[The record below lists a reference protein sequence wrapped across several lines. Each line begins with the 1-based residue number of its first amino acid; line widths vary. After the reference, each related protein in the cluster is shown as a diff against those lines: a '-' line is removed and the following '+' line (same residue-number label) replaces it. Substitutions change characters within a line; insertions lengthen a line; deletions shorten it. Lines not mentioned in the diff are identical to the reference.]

1 MKKRIASIALSLAM
15 CLTLLPTAAYAEDVS
30 EGGAFDSQS
39 STGNGAATVTGSN
52 EAVDTTKNTVVYTG
66 ENETTTVVCK
76 VSNSDEL
83 KNALNNND
91 NSITEIDI
99 TADFTY
105 NGSIATGDKKIV
117 VNKGVTLTIGGY
129 TTEITGTFENNGMI
143 TITSRSKCIWK
154 AQTTGSGK
162 IVADNQKWGEYQ
174 TYVDYGCVPD
184 AMLEGS
190 NCRINIVKDV
200 SIQPTVSLPS
210 DMKVGDTITP
220 TFTNIVNG
228 VDLENAF
235 KFKWENNGNT
245 VYNGAVSPTLTKK
258 GTLKLTVSVKKPY
271 VMRSSSGSYG
281 ISDVSGTV
289 KEVLLDTVFVN
300 ANSGNNN
307 NNIGNTKAAPM
318 KTIGKAIDKVNDGG
332 TIILLSDYTSTALSF
347 DKNVTIKSD
356 DGGKYTVQVTRE
368 VAVKDDM
375 TVTFDSVNVK
385 DFNFTKYYSS
395 SVGSGNVEFKNCTG
409 SGIQIADNVISNV
422 TLEDSQLGGR
432 FGAQGILTLKN
443 ATING
448 SFSTKDFVAKGKN
461 IYVPEDN
468 RSKVSRIDR
477 TATIANAVEIQL
489 SAPDATTPYQERKL
503 IETTAD
509 ANNFTVSSPYQLK
522 KQTEYNGT
530 YIYAFIPVTSVTLAP
545 ETLSIEEGKTAGLTA
560 TISPANASDQQFS
573 WDVEDTEIA
582 SVYGYTSETKT
593 VTALK
598 KGQTQITVTVD
609 GQTASCTVTVTPR
622 TISVE
627 SITLNKTQLSLVKG
641 ATETLAA
648 TVLPTTAT
656 DKAVTWKSSDTAV
669 ATVKDGIVTAVAA
682 GNATITAKAG
692 EKTATCVVTVTNPS
706 NSGSSSGGGG
716 GSSTPRYAVTVP
728 DKTENGSLSVTPKN
742 AKRGSNVTITATPDK
757 GCEVDEIVAKDA
769 NGNKLT
775 LKDNGD
781 GTYTFTMPASKVTVT
796 AAFAEKKAE
805 PIVPEKLFADVSA
818 EEYYYEAVKWASE
831 NGVTGGIGENL
842 FGAKLPCTRAQ
853 IVTFLWRAAGSP
865 EPKGMSG
872 FVDVSADAYYAKAVA
887 WAVEQGIVSGTSAT
901 TFSPDAVCTRAQS
914 VAFLYRAFG
923 TRTDKAAGF
932 SDVSADAYY
941 ADAVAWAVEN
951 GVASGIG
958 GGLFAPDQDC
968 ARGQIVAFLYRAY
981 QNK

>member
-1 MKKRIASIALSLAM
+1 MYPR
-15 CLTLLPTAAYAEDVS
+15 
-30 EGGAFDSQS
+30 GGAFDSQS
-39 STGNGAATVTGSN
+39 STGNGAA
-52 EAVDTTKNTVVYTG
+52 VYTS
-66 ENETTTVVCK
+66 EDTVDDTSADK
-76 VSNSDEL
+76 VNVRTKDEL
-83 KNALNNND
+83 KAALANND
-91 NSITEIDI
+91 VNIIYITDSFKY
-99 TADFTY
+99 TD
-105 NGSIATGDKKIV
+105 SIATGEKTLV
-117 VNKGVTLTIGGY
+117 VNEGVTLETTASQISGTIVNNG
-129 TTEITGTFENNGMI
+129 TIKITGSGQ
-143 TITSRSKCIWK
+143 CIWT
-154 AQTTGSGK
+154 AQTTGTGK

-289 KEVLLDTVFVN
+289 KEVLLDTVYVN
-300 ANSGNNN
+300 ANSGNN

-395 SVGSGNVEFKNCTG
+395 SVGSGNVVFKNCTG
-409 SGIQIADNVISNV
+409 SGIQIADNVIKDV
-422 TLEDSQLGGR
+422 TLENSQLGGR
-432 FGAQGILTLKN
+432 FGAQGTLTLKN

-448 SFSTKDFVAKGKN
+448 SFSTVNFVAEGKN
-461 IYVPEDN
+461 TYVTENN
-468 RSKVSRIDR
+468 RTRTSKISG
-477 TATIANAVEIQL
+477 TANIASPVEIQL

-509 ANNFTVSSPYQLK
+509 ASNFTVSSPYQLK

-545 ETLSIEEGKTAGLTA
+545 ETLSIEEGKTAELTA

-573 WDVEDTEIA
+573 WDVKDTEIA

-598 KGQTQITVTVD
+598 EGQTQITVTVD

-641 ATETLAA
+641 ATETLTA

-656 DKAVTWKSSDTAV
+656 DKTVIWESSDTAV

-692 EKTATCVVTVTNPS
+692 EKTATCAVTVTNPS
-706 NSGSSSGGGG
+706 NSGSSSGGG

-742 AKRGSNVTITATPDK
+742 AKKGSDVTVTATPDK
-757 GCEVDEIVAKDA
+757 GYEVDDIVAKDA
-769 NGNKLT
+769 KGNKLT

-805 PIVPEKLFADVSA
+805 PIAPEKLFADVSA

-923 TRTDKAAGF
+923 EKVNKAAGF

>member
-1 MKKRIASIALSLAM
+1 M
-15 CLTLLPTAAYAEDVS
+15 
-30 EGGAFDSQS
+30 
-39 STGNGAATVTGSN
+39 
-52 EAVDTTKNTVVYTG
+52 
-66 ENETTTVVCK
+66 
-76 VSNSDEL
+76 
-83 KNALNNND
+83 
-91 NSITEIDI
+91 
-99 TADFTY
+99 
-105 NGSIATGDKKIV
+105 
-117 VNKGVTLTIGGY
+117 
-129 TTEITGTFENNGMI
+129 
-143 TITSRSKCIWK
+143 
-154 AQTTGSGK
+154 
-162 IVADNQKWGEYQ
+162 
-174 TYVDYGCVPD
+174 
-184 AMLEGS
+184 
-190 NCRINIVKDV
+190 
-200 SIQPTVSLPS
+200 
-210 DMKVGDTITP
+210 
-220 TFTNIVNG
+220 
-228 VDLENAF
+228 
-235 KFKWENNGNT
+235 
-245 VYNGAVSPTLTKK
+245 
-258 GTLKLTVSVKKPY
+258 
-271 VMRSSSGSYG
+271 
-281 ISDVSGTV
+281 
-289 KEVLLDTVFVN
+289 N
-300 ANSGNNN
+300 ANSGNN

-395 SVGSGNVEFKNCTG
+395 SVGSGNVVFKNCTG
-409 SGIQIADNVISNV
+409 SGIQIADNVIKDV
-422 TLEDSQLGGR
+422 TLENSQLGGR
-432 FGAQGILTLKN
+432 FGAQGTLTLKN

-448 SFSTKDFVAKGKN
+448 SFSTVNFVAEGKN
-461 IYVPEDN
+461 TYVTENN
-468 RSKVSRIDR
+468 RTRTSKISG
-477 TATIANAVEIQL
+477 TANIASPVEIQL

-509 ANNFTVSSPYQLK
+509 ASNFTVSSPYQLK

-545 ETLSIEEGKTAGLTA
+545 ETLSIEEGKTAELTA

-573 WDVEDTEIA
+573 WDVKDTEIA

-598 KGQTQITVTVD
+598 EGQTQITVTVD

-641 ATETLAA
+641 ATETLTA

-656 DKAVTWKSSDTAV
+656 DKAVTWESSDTAV
-669 ATVKDGIVTAVAA
+669 ATVENGVVTAVAA

-692 EKTATCVVTVTNPS
+692 EKTATCAVTVTNPS
-706 NSGSSSGGGG
+706 NSGSSSGGG

-742 AKRGSNVTITATPDK
+742 AKKGSDVTITATPDK
-757 GCEVDEIVAKDA
+757 GYEVDDIVAKDA
-769 NGNKLT
+769 KGNKLT

-796 AAFAEKKAE
+796 VAFAEKKAE

-842 FGAKLPCTRAQ
+842 FGANLPCTRAQ

-901 TFSPDAVCTRAQS
+901 TFNPDAVCTRAQS

-923 TRTDKAAGF
+923 EKVNKAAGF

>member
-1 MKKRIASIALSLAM
+1 MYPR
-15 CLTLLPTAAYAEDVS
+15 
-30 EGGAFDSQS
+30 GGAFDSQS
-39 STGNGAATVTGSN
+39 STGNGAA
-52 EAVDTTKNTVVYTG
+52 VYTS
-66 ENETTTVVCK
+66 EDTVDDTSADK
-76 VSNSDEL
+76 VNVRTKDEL
-83 KNALNNND
+83 KAALANND
-91 NSITEIDI
+91 VNIIYITDSFKY
-99 TADFTY
+99 TD
-105 NGSIATGDKKIV
+105 SIATGEKTLV
-117 VNKGVTLTIGGY
+117 VNEGVTLETTASQISGTIVNNG
-129 TTEITGTFENNGMI
+129 TIKITGSGQ
-143 TITSRSKCIWK
+143 CIWT
-154 AQTTGSGK
+154 AQTTGTGK

-174 TYVDYGCVPD
+174 TYVDYGCVPEEN
-184 AMLEGS
+184 LT

-289 KEVLLDTVFVN
+289 KEVLLDTVYVN
-300 ANSGNNN
+300 ANSGNN

-395 SVGSGNVEFKNCTG
+395 SVGSGNVVFKNCTG
-409 SGIQIADNVISNV
+409 SGIQIADNVIKDV
-422 TLEDSQLGGR
+422 TLENSQLGGR
-432 FGAQGILTLKN
+432 FGAQGTLTLKN

-448 SFSTKDFVAKGKN
+448 SFSTVNFVAEGKN
-461 IYVPEDN
+461 TYVTENN
-468 RSKVSRIDR
+468 RTRTSKISG
-477 TATIANAVEIQL
+477 TANIASPVEIQL

-509 ANNFTVSSPYQLK
+509 ASNFTVSSPYQLK

-560 TISPANASDQQFS
+560 TISPANATTQQHS
-573 WDVEDTEIA
+573 WASENGKIA
-582 SVYGYTSETKT
+582 KAYGETLNTAK
-593 VTALK
+593 VTAIGVGK
-598 KGQTQITVTVD
+598 TTITYTI
-609 GQTASCTVTVTPR
+609 GGKEASCEVTVTPR

-627 SITLNKTQLSLVKG
+627 SITLNKPQLSLVKG
-641 ATETLAA
+641 ATETLTA

-656 DKAVTWKSSDTAV
+656 DKTVIWESSDTAV

-692 EKTATCVVTVTNPS
+692 EKTATCAVTVTNPS
-706 NSGSSSGGGG
+706 NSGSSSGGG

-742 AKRGSNVTITATPDK
+742 AKRGSDVTVTATPDK
-757 GCEVDEIVAKDA
+757 GYEVDDIVAKDA
-769 NGNKLT
+769 KGNKLT

-805 PIVPEKLFADVSA
+805 PIAPEKLFADVSA

-842 FGAKLPCTRAQ
+842 FGANLPCTRAQ

-923 TRTDKAAGF
+923 EKVNKAAGF

>member
-1 MKKRIASIALSLAM
+1 MKKRIASITLSLAM

-117 VNKGVTLTIGGY
+117 VNEGVTLTIGGSK
-129 TTEITGTFENNGMI
+129 TKITGKFENNGTI
-143 TITSRSKCIWK
+143 TITSSYECIWK

-162 IVADNQKWGEYQ
+162 IVAKNQKWGEYQ
-174 TYVDYGCVPD
+174 TYVDYGCVPEEN
-184 AMLEGS
+184 LT
-190 NCRINIVKDV
+190 NCRINIVKD
-200 SIQPTVSLPS
+200 IDKEPTVILPET
-210 DMKVGDTITP
+210 MTVGDTITP

-307 NNIGNTKAAPM
+307 NIGNTKAAPL
-318 KTIGKAIDKVNDGG
+318 KAISKAVDEVADGG

-409 SGIQIADNVISNV
+409 SGIEIADNVISNV
-422 TLEDSQLGGR
+422 TLENSQLGGR

-468 RSKVSRIDR
+468 RSKVSRIEG

-530 YIYAFIPVTSVTLAP
+530 YIYAFIPVTSVTLTP
-545 ETLSIEEGKTAGLTA
+545 ETLSIEAGKTAELTA

-582 SVYGYTSETKT
+582 SVYGHTSETKT

-598 KGQTQITVTVD
+598 EGQTQITVTVG

-627 SITLNKTQLSLVKG
+627 SITLNKTQLSMVKG

-669 ATVKDGIVTAVAA
+669 ATVENGVVTAVAA
-682 GNATITAKAG
+682 GNATITATAG
-692 EKTATCVVTVTNPS
+692 GKTAICAVTVTNPS
-706 NSGSSSGGGG
+706 NSSSSGGG

-728 DKTENGSLSVTPKN
+728 DKTENGSLSVTPQN
-742 AKRGSNVTITATPDK
+742 AKRGSDVTITATPDK
-757 GCEVDEIVAKDA
+757 GYEVGDIVAKDV

-781 GTYTFTMPASKVTVT
+781 GTYTFTMPASKVTIEAT
-796 AAFAEKKAE
+796 FAEKQADE
-805 PIVPEKLFADVSA
+805 PVAPEKLFADVSA
-818 EEYYYEAVKWASE
+818 DDYYYEAVKWASE

-887 WAVEQGIVSGTSAT
+887 WAVEQGIASGTAAT

-923 TRTDKAAGF
+923 EKVNKAAGF

>member
-30 EGGAFDSQS
+30 EGGAFDSQP
-39 STGNGAATVTGSN
+39 STVNGAA
-52 EAVDTTKNTVVYTG
+52 VYT
-66 ENETTTVVCK
+66 NEDTVDDTSADK
-76 VSNSDEL
+76 VNVRTKDEL
-83 KNALNNND
+83 KAALANND
-91 NSITEIDI
+91 VNIIYITDSFKY
-99 TADFTY
+99 TD
-105 NGSIATGDKKIV
+105 SIATGEKTLV
-117 VNKGVTLTIGGY
+117 VNEGVTLETTASQISGTIVNNG
-129 TTEITGTFENNGMI
+129 TIKITGSGQ
-143 TITSRSKCIWK
+143 CIWT
-154 AQTTGSGK
+154 AQTTGTGK

-468 RSKVSRIDR
+468 RSKVSRIEG

-509 ANNFTVSSPYQLK
+509 ASNFTVSSPYQLK

-560 TISPANASDQQFS
+560 TISPANATTQQHS
-573 WDVEDTEIA
+573 WASENGKIA
-582 SVYGYTSETKT
+582 KAYGETLNTAK
-593 VTALK
+593 VTAIGVGK
-598 KGQTQITVTVD
+598 TTITYTI
-609 GQTASCTVTVTPR
+609 GGKEASCEVTVTPR

-656 DKAVTWKSSDTAV
+656 DKTVIWESSDTAV

-692 EKTATCVVTVTNPS
+692 EKTATCAVTVTNPS
-706 NSGSSSGGGG
+706 NSGSSSGGG

-728 DKTENGSLSVTPKN
+728 DKTENGSLSVTPQN
-742 AKRGSNVTITATPDK
+742 AKRGSSVTITATPDK

-781 GTYTFTMPASKVTVT
+781 GTYTFTMPASKVTIEAT
-796 AAFAEKKAE
+796 FTEKQADE
-805 PIVPEKLFADVSA
+805 PVAPEKLFADVSA
-818 EEYYYEAVKWASE
+818 DDYYYEAVKWASE

-901 TFSPDAVCTRAQS
+901 TFNPDAVCTRAQS

-923 TRTDKAAGF
+923 EKVNKAAGF

>member
-15 CLTLLPTAAYAEDVS
+15 CLTLLPTAAYAENVS
-30 EGGAFDSQS
+30 EGGAFDSQP
-39 STGNGAATVTGSN
+39 STVGGAATVAGSN

-66 ENETTTVVCK
+66 ENETTTVKREVRDG
-76 VSNSDEL
+76 NEL
-83 KNALNNND
+83 DNALQD

-99 TADFTY
+99 IADFTY

-117 VNKGVTLTIGGY
+117 VNEGVTLTIGGSK
-129 TTEITGTFENNGMI
+129 TKITGKFENNGTI
-143 TITSRSKCIWK
+143 TITSSYECIWT
-154 AQTTGSGK
+154 AQTTGTGK

-289 KEVLLDTVFVN
+289 KEVLLDTVYVN
-300 ANSGNNN
+300 ANSGNN

-395 SVGSGNVEFKNCTG
+395 SVGSGNVVFKNCTG
-409 SGIQIADNVISNV
+409 SGIQIADNVIKDV
-422 TLEDSQLGGR
+422 TLENSQLGGR
-432 FGAQGILTLKN
+432 FGAQGTLTLKN

-448 SFSTKDFVAKGKN
+448 SFSTVNFVAEGKN
-461 IYVPEDN
+461 TYVTENN
-468 RSKVSRIDR
+468 RTRTSKISG
-477 TATIANAVEIQL
+477 TANIASPVEIQL

-509 ANNFTVSSPYQLK
+509 ASNFTVSSPYQLK

-545 ETLSIEEGKTAGLTA
+545 ETLSIEEGKTAELTA

-573 WDVEDTEIA
+573 WDVKDTEIA

-598 KGQTQITVTVD
+598 EGQTQITVTVD

-627 SITLNKTQLSLVKG
+627 SITLNKPQLSLVKG
-641 ATETLAA
+641 ATETLTA

-656 DKAVTWKSSDTAV
+656 DKTVIWESGDTAV

-692 EKTATCVVTVTNPS
+692 EKTATCAVTVTNPS
-706 NSGSSSGGGG
+706 NSGSSSGGG

-728 DKTENGSLSVTPKN
+728 DKTENGSLSVSSKN
-742 AKRGSNVTITATPDK
+742 AKKGSDVTITATPDK
-757 GCEVDEIVAKDA
+757 GYEVDDIVAKDA
-769 NGNKLT
+769 KGNKLT

-796 AAFAEKKAE
+796 AAFAEKKADE
-805 PIVPEKLFADVSA
+805 PVAPEKLFADVSA

-842 FGAKLPCTRAQ
+842 FGANLPCTRAQ

-923 TRTDKAAGF
+923 EKVNKAAGF

>member
-1 MKKRIASIALSLAM
+1 MEAALA
-15 CLTLLPTAAYAEDVS
+15 
-30 EGGAFDSQS
+30 
-39 STGNGAATVTGSN
+39 
-52 EAVDTTKNTVVYTG
+52 
-66 ENETTTVVCK
+66 
-76 VSNSDEL
+76 
-83 KNALNNND
+83 NND
-91 NSITEIDI
+91 VNIIYITDSFKY
-99 TADFTY
+99 TD
-105 NGSIATGDKKIV
+105 SVDTGDKKIV

-129 TTEITGTFENNGMI
+129 TTEITGTFENNGTI
-143 TITSRSKCIWK
+143 TITSGNKCIWK

-162 IVADNQKWGEYQ
+162 IVADNQKFGEYQ

-210 DMKVGDTITP
+210 DMKVGYTITP
-220 TFTNIVNG
+220 TVTNLIDG
-228 VDLENAF
+228 VEISKVF
-235 KFKWENNGNT
+235 QYKWKDGNSNQI
-245 VYNGAVSPTLTKK
+245 YDGAAKPTLTKA
-258 GTLKLTVSVKKPY
+258 GTLKLNLAAKKPY
-271 VMRSSSGSYG
+271 IMRSASGSSGS
-281 ISDVSGTV
+281 IDATGTV
-289 KEVLLDTVFVN
+289 QKLTLDTVYVDTVN
-300 ANSGNNN
+300 GSNS
-307 NNIGNTKAAPM
+307 NIGNATTAPL
-318 KTIGKAIDKVNDGG
+318 KTISKAVDEVEDGG
-332 TIILLSDYTSTALSF
+332 TIILLSDATSSVLSF
-347 DKNVTIKSD
+347 DKNVTITSVE
-356 DGGKYTVQVTRE
+356 GETYTVNATYTYIKDNVT
-368 VAVKDDM
+368 A
-375 TVTFDSVNVK
+375 TFESVDAQNLTFYK
-385 DFNFTKYYSS
+385 WDNTSH
-395 SVGSGNVEFKNCTG
+395 GSGNVVFKNCTG
-409 SGIQIADNVISNV
+409 SGIEIADNVISNV
-422 TLEDSQLGGR
+422 TLENSQLGGR
-432 FGAQGILTLKN
+432 FGAQGTLTLKN

-448 SFSTKDFVAKGKN
+448 SFSTKDFVAKGEN

-468 RSKVSRIDR
+468 RSKVSRIEG
-477 TATIANAVEIQL
+477 TATIEKAVEIQL

-509 ANNFTVSSPYQLK
+509 ASNFTVSSPYQLK

-560 TISPANASDQQFS
+560 TISPANATTQQHS
-573 WDVEDTEIA
+573 WASENGKIA
-582 SVYGYTSETKT
+582 KAYGETLNTAK
-593 VTALK
+593 VTAIGVGK
-598 KGQTQITVTVD
+598 TTITYTI
-609 GQTASCTVTVTPR
+609 GGKEASCEVTVTPR

-641 ATETLAA
+641 ATETLTA

-656 DKAVTWKSSDTAV
+656 DKTVIWESGDTAV

-692 EKTATCVVTVTNPS
+692 EKTATCAVTVTNPS
-706 NSGSSSGGGG
+706 NSGSSSGGG

-728 DKTENGSLSVTPKN
+728 DKTENGSLSVSSKN
-742 AKRGSNVTITATPDK
+742 AKKGSDVTVTATPDK
-757 GCEVDEIVAKDA
+757 GYEVDDIVAKDA
-769 NGNKLT
+769 KGNKLT

-796 AAFAEKKAE
+796 ATFAEKKADE
-805 PIVPEKLFADVSA
+805 PVAPEKLFADVSA

-842 FGAKLPCTRAQ
+842 FGANLPCTRAQ

-887 WAVEQGIVSGTSAT
+887 WAVEEGIVSGTSAT
-901 TFSPDAVCTRAQS
+901 TFNPDAVCTRAQS

-923 TRTDKAAGF
+923 EKVNKAAGF

>member
-1 MKKRIASIALSLAM
+1 MYPR
-15 CLTLLPTAAYAEDVS
+15 
-30 EGGAFDSQS
+30 GGAFDSQS
-39 STGNGAATVTGSN
+39 STVNGAA
-52 EAVDTTKNTVVYTG
+52 VYTS
-66 ENETTTVVCK
+66 EDTVDDTSADK
-76 VSNSDEL
+76 VNVRTKDEL
-83 KNALNNND
+83 KAALANND
-91 NSITEIDI
+91 VNIIYITDSFKY
-99 TADFTY
+99 TD
-105 NGSIATGDKKIV
+105 SIATGEKTLV
-117 VNKGVTLTIGGY
+117 VNEGVTLETTASQISGTIVNNG
-129 TTEITGTFENNGMI
+129 TIKITGSGQ
-143 TITSRSKCIWK
+143 CIWT
-154 AQTTGSGK
+154 AQTTGTGK

-289 KEVLLDTVFVN
+289 KEVLLDTVYVN
-300 ANSGNNN
+300 ANSGNN

-409 SGIQIADNVISNV
+409 SGIEIADNVISNV
-422 TLEDSQLGGR
+422 TLENSQLGGR
-432 FGAQGILTLKN
+432 FGAQGTLTLKN

-448 SFSTKDFVAKGKN
+448 SFSTKDFVAKGEN

-468 RSKVSRIDR
+468 RSKVSRIEG
-477 TATIANAVEIQL
+477 TATIEKAVEIQL

-509 ANNFTVSSPYQLK
+509 ASNFTVSSPYQLK

-545 ETLSIEEGKTAGLTA
+545 ETLSIEEGKTAELTA
-560 TISPANASDQQFS
+560 TISPANATTQQHS
-573 WDVEDTEIA
+573 WASENGKIA
-582 SVYGYTSETKT
+582 KAYGKT
-593 VTALK
+593 LNTAKVTAIGVGK
-598 KGQTQITVTVD
+598 TTITYTI
-609 GQTASCTVTVTPR
+609 GGKEASCEVTVTPR

-627 SITLNKTQLSLVKG
+627 SITLNKPQLSLVKG
-641 ATETLAA
+641 ATETLTA

-656 DKAVTWKSSDTAV
+656 DKTVIWESSDTAV

-692 EKTATCVVTVTNPS
+692 EKTATCAVTVTNPS
-706 NSGSSSGGGG
+706 NSGSSSGG

-728 DKTENGSLSVTPKN
+728 DKTENGSLSVSSKN
-742 AKRGSNVTITATPDK
+742 AKKGSDVTITATPDK
-757 GCEVDEIVAKDA
+757 GYEVDDIVAKDA
-769 NGNKLT
+769 KGNKLT

-901 TFSPDAVCTRAQS
+901 TFNPDAVCTRAQS

-923 TRTDKAAGF
+923 EKVNKAAGF

>member
-1 MKKRIASIALSLAM
+1 MYPR
-15 CLTLLPTAAYAEDVS
+15 
-30 EGGAFDSQS
+30 GGAFDSQP
-39 STGNGAATVTGSN
+39 STGNGAA
-52 EAVDTTKNTVVYTG
+52 VYTS
-66 ENETTTVVCK
+66 EDTVDDTSADNVN
-76 VSNSDEL
+76 VSTKDEL
-83 KNALNNND
+83 EAALANND
-91 NSITEIDI
+91 VNIIYITDSFKY
-99 TADFTY
+99 TD
-105 NGSIATGDKKIV
+105 SIATGEKTLV
-117 VNKGVTLTIGGY
+117 VNEDVTLTIGGSK
-129 TTEITGTFENNGMI
+129 TKITGKFENNGTI
-143 TITSRSKCIWK
+143 TITSSFECIWK
-154 AQTTGSGK
+154 AQTTGTGK

-289 KEVLLDTVFVN
+289 KEVLLDTVYVN
-300 ANSGNNN
+300 ANSGNN

-395 SVGSGNVEFKNCTG
+395 SVGSGNVVFKNCTG
-409 SGIQIADNVISNV
+409 SGIQIADNVIKDV
-422 TLEDSQLGGR
+422 TLENSQLGGR
-432 FGAQGILTLKN
+432 FGAQGTLTLKN

-448 SFSTKDFVAKGKN
+448 SFSTVNFVAEGKN
-461 IYVPEDN
+461 TYVTENN
-468 RSKVSRIDR
+468 RTRTSKISG
-477 TATIANAVEIQL
+477 TANIASPVEIQL

-509 ANNFTVSSPYQLK
+509 ASNFTVSSPYQLK

-545 ETLSIEEGKTAGLTA
+545 ETLSIEEGKTAELTA

-573 WDVEDTEIA
+573 WDVKDTEIA

-598 KGQTQITVTVD
+598 EGQTQITVTVD

-641 ATETLAA
+641 ATETLTA

-656 DKAVTWKSSDTAV
+656 DKAVTWESSDTAV
-669 ATVKDGIVTAVAA
+669 ATVENGVVTAVAA

-692 EKTATCVVTVTNPS
+692 EKTATCAVTVTNPS
-706 NSGSSSGGGG
+706 NSGSSSGGG

-728 DKTENGSLSVTPKN
+728 DKTENGSLSVTPQN
-742 AKRGSNVTITATPDK
+742 AKRGSSVTITATPDK

-781 GTYTFTMPASKVTVT
+781 GTYTFTMPASKVTIEAT
-796 AAFAEKKAE
+796 FTEKQADE
-805 PIVPEKLFADVSA
+805 PVAPEKLFADVSA
-818 EEYYYEAVKWASE
+818 DDYYYEAVKWASE

-853 IVTFLWRAAGSP
+853 IVTFLWRAAGFP

-923 TRTDKAAGF
+923 EKANKAAGF

>member
-1 MKKRIASIALSLAM
+1 MRKMYPR
-15 CLTLLPTAAYAEDVS
+15 
-30 EGGAFDSQS
+30 GGAFDSQP
-39 STGNGAATVTGSN
+39 STVNGAA
-52 EAVDTTKNTVVYTG
+52 VYTS
-66 ENETTTVVCK
+66 EDTVDDTSADK
-76 VSNSDEL
+76 VNVSTKDEL
-83 KNALNNND
+83 EAALANND
-91 NSITEIDI
+91 VNIIYITDSFKY
-99 TADFTY
+99 TD
-105 NGSIATGDKKIV
+105 SVDTGDKKIV

-129 TTEITGTFENNGMI
+129 TTEITGTFENNGTI
-143 TITSRSKCIWK
+143 TITSGNKCIWK

-210 DMKVGDTITP
+210 DMKVGYTITP
-220 TFTNIVNG
+220 TVTNLIDG
-228 VDLENAF
+228 VEISKVF
-235 KFKWENNGNT
+235 QYKWKDGNSNQI
-245 VYNGAVSPTLTKK
+245 YDGAAKPTLTKA
-258 GTLKLTVSVKKPY
+258 GTLKLNLAAKKPY
-271 VMRSSSGSYG
+271 IMRSASGSYG
-281 ISDVSGTV
+281 SIDAIGTV
-289 KEVLLDTVFVN
+289 QKLTLHTVYVDTVN
-300 ANSGNNN
+300 GSNS
-307 NNIGNTKAAPM
+307 NIGNTTTAPL
-318 KTIGKAIDKVNDGG
+318 KTISKAVDEVADGG
-332 TIILLSDYTSTALSF
+332 TIILLSDATSSVLSF
-347 DKNVTIKSD
+347 DKNVTITSVE
-356 DGGKYTVQVTRE
+356 GETYTVNATYTYI
-368 VAVKDDM
+368 KDN
-375 TVTFDSVNVK
+375 VNATFESVDAQNLTFYK
-385 DFNFTKYYSS
+385 WDNTSH
-395 SVGSGNVEFKNCTG
+395 GSGNVVFKNCTG

-422 TLEDSQLGGR
+422 TLENSQLGGR
-432 FGAQGILTLKN
+432 FGAQGTLTLKN

-448 SFSTKDFVAKGKN
+448 SFSTKDFVAKGEN

-468 RSKVSRIDR
+468 RSKVSRIEG
-477 TATIANAVEIQL
+477 TATIEKAVEIQL

-509 ANNFTVSSPYQLK
+509 ASNFTVSSPYQLK

-560 TISPANASDQQFS
+560 TISPANATTQQHS
-573 WDVEDTEIA
+573 WASENGKIA
-582 SVYGYTSETKT
+582 KAYGETLNTAK
-593 VTALK
+593 VTAIGVGK
-598 KGQTQITVTVD
+598 TTITYTI
-609 GQTASCTVTVTPR
+609 GGKEASCEVTVTPR

-641 ATETLAA
+641 ATETLTA

-656 DKAVTWKSSDTAV
+656 DKAVIWESGDTAV
-669 ATVKDGIVTAVAA
+669 ATVENGVVTAVAA

-692 EKTATCVVTVTNPS
+692 EKTATCAVTVTNPS
-706 NSGSSSGGGG
+706 NSGSSSGGG

-742 AKRGSNVTITATPDK
+742 AKKGSDVTITATPDK
-757 GCEVDEIVAKDA
+757 GYEVDDIVAKDA
-769 NGNKLT
+769 KGNKLT

-923 TRTDKAAGF
+923 EKVNKAAGF

>member
-15 CLTLLPTAAYAEDVS
+15 CLTLLPTAAYAENVS
-30 EGGAFDSQS
+30 EGGAFDSQP
-39 STGNGAATVTGSN
+39 STGNGAA
-52 EAVDTTKNTVVYTG
+52 VYTS
-66 ENETTTVVCK
+66 EDTVDDTSADNVN
-76 VSNSDEL
+76 VSTKDEL
-83 KNALNNND
+83 EAALANND
-91 NSITEIDI
+91 VNIIYITDSFKY
-99 TADFTY
+99 TD
-105 NGSIATGDKKIV
+105 SIATGEKTLV
-117 VNKGVTLTIGGY
+117 VNEDVTLTIGGSK
-129 TTEITGTFENNGMI
+129 TKITGKFENNGTI
-143 TITSRSKCIWK
+143 TITSSFECIWK
-154 AQTTGSGK
+154 AQTTGTGK

-289 KEVLLDTVFVN
+289 KEVLLDTVYVN
-300 ANSGNNN
+300 ANSGNN

-332 TIILLSDYTSTALSF
+332 TIILLSDATSSVLSF
-347 DKNVTIKSD
+347 DKNVTITSVE
-356 DGGKYTVQVTRE
+356 GETYTVNATYTYIKDNVT
-368 VAVKDDM
+368 A
-375 TVTFDSVNVK
+375 TFESVDAQNLTFYK
-385 DFNFTKYYSS
+385 WDNTSH
-395 SVGSGNVEFKNCTG
+395 GSGNVVFKNCTG
-409 SGIQIADNVISNV
+409 SGIQIADNVIKDV
-422 TLEDSQLGGR
+422 TLENSQLGGR
-432 FGAQGILTLKN
+432 FGAQGTLTLKN

-448 SFSTKDFVAKGKN
+448 SFSTVNFVAEGKN
-461 IYVPEDN
+461 TYVTENN
-468 RSKVSRIDR
+468 RTRTSKISG
-477 TATIANAVEIQL
+477 TANIASPVEIQL

-509 ANNFTVSSPYQLK
+509 ASNFTVSSPYQLK

-560 TISPANASDQQFS
+560 TISPANATTQQHS
-573 WDVEDTEIA
+573 WASENGKIA
-582 SVYGYTSETKT
+582 KAYGETLNTAK
-593 VTALK
+593 VTAIGVGK
-598 KGQTQITVTVD
+598 TTITYTI
-609 GQTASCTVTVTPR
+609 GGKEASCEVTVTPR

-627 SITLNKTQLSLVKG
+627 SITLNKPQLSLVKG
-641 ATETLAA
+641 ATETLTA

-656 DKAVTWKSSDTAV
+656 DKTVIWESSDTAV

-692 EKTATCVVTVTNPS
+692 EKTATCAVTVTNPS
-706 NSGSSSGGGG
+706 NSGSSSGGG

-728 DKTENGSLSVTPKN
+728 DKTENGSLSVSSKN
-742 AKRGSNVTITATPDK
+742 AKKGSDVTVTATPDK
-757 GCEVDEIVAKDA
+757 GYEVDDIVAKDA
-769 NGNKLT
+769 KGNKLT

-805 PIVPEKLFADVSA
+805 PIAPEKLFADVSA

-842 FGAKLPCTRAQ
+842 FGANLPCTRAQ

-901 TFSPDAVCTRAQS
+901 TFNPDAVCTRAQS

-923 TRTDKAAGF
+923 EKVNKAAGF

>member
-1 MKKRIASIALSLAM
+1 MLMMYLR
-15 CLTLLPTAAYAEDVS
+15 
-30 EGGAFDSQS
+30 GGAFDSQP
-39 STGNGAATVTGSN
+39 STVNGAA
-52 EAVDTTKNTVVYTG
+52 VYT
-66 ENETTTVVCK
+66 NEDTVDDTSADK
-76 VSNSDEL
+76 VNVRTKDEL
-83 KNALNNND
+83 KAALANND
-91 NSITEIDI
+91 VNIIYITDSFKY
-99 TADFTY
+99 TD
-105 NGSIATGDKKIV
+105 SIATGEKTLV
-117 VNKGVTLTIGGY
+117 VNEGVTLETTASQISGTIVNNG
-129 TTEITGTFENNGMI
+129 TIKITGSGQ
-143 TITSRSKCIWK
+143 CIWT
-154 AQTTGSGK
+154 AQTTGTGK

-289 KEVLLDTVFVN
+289 KEVLLDTVYVDTVN
-300 ANSGNNN
+300 GND
-307 NNIGNTKAAPM
+307 NNIGNTKAAPL
-318 KTIGKAIDKVNDGG
+318 KAISKAVDEVADGG

-356 DGGKYTVQVTRE
+356 DGGKYTVNATYTYIKDNVT
-368 VAVKDDM
+368 A
-375 TVTFDSVNVK
+375 TFESVDAQNLTFYK
-385 DFNFTKYYSS
+385 WDNTSH
-395 SVGSGNVEFKNCTG
+395 GSGNVVFKNCTG
-409 SGIQIADNVISNV
+409 SGIEIADNVISNV

-432 FGAQGILTLKN
+432 FGAQGTLTLKN

-477 TATIANAVEIQL
+477 TATIEKAVEIQL

-509 ANNFTVSSPYQLK
+509 ASNFTVSSPYQLK

-573 WDVEDTEIA
+573 WDVKDTEIA

-627 SITLNKTQLSLVKG
+627 IITLNKPQLSLVKG
-641 ATETLAA
+641 ATETLTA

-692 EKTATCVVTVTNPS
+692 EKTATCAVTVTNPS
-706 NSGSSSGGGG
+706 NSGSSSGGG

-728 DKTENGSLSVTPKN
+728 DKTENGSLRVTPQN
-742 AKRGSNVTITATPDK
+742 AKRGSSVTITATPDK
-757 GCEVDEIVAKDA
+757 GYEMDDIVAKDA

-796 AAFAEKKAE
+796 AAFAEKNAE

-923 TRTDKAAGF
+923 EKVNKAAGF

>member
-1 MKKRIASIALSLAM
+1 MLRMYLR
-15 CLTLLPTAAYAEDVS
+15 
-30 EGGAFDSQS
+30 GGAFDSQP
-39 STGNGAATVTGSN
+39 STVNGAA
-52 EAVDTTKNTVVYTG
+52 VYT
-66 ENETTTVVCK
+66 NEDTVDDTSADK
-76 VSNSDEL
+76 VNVRTKDEL
-83 KNALNNND
+83 KAALANND
-91 NSITEIDI
+91 VNIIYITDSFKY
-99 TADFTY
+99 TD
-105 NGSIATGDKKIV
+105 SIATGEKTLV
-117 VNKGVTLTIGGY
+117 VNEGVTLETTASQISGTIVNNG
-129 TTEITGTFENNGMI
+129 TIKITGSGQ
-143 TITSRSKCIWK
+143 CIWT
-154 AQTTGSGK
+154 AQTTGTGK

-220 TFTNIVNG
+220 TVTNLIEG
-228 VDLENAF
+228 VEISKVF
-235 KFKWENNGNT
+235 RYKWKDGNSSQI
-245 VYNGAVSPTLTKK
+245 YDGAAKPTLTEA
-258 GTLKLTVSVKKPY
+258 GTLKLNLAAIKPY
-271 VMRSSSGSYG
+271 IMLSATSSYG
-281 ISDVSGTV
+281 SIDAEGTV
-289 KEVLLDTVFVN
+289 QKLTLHTVYVDTVN
-300 ANSGNNN
+300 GSNS
-307 NNIGNTKAAPM
+307 NIGNTTTAPL
-318 KTIGKAIDKVNDGG
+318 KTISEAIDEVEDGG
-332 TIILLSDYTSTALSF
+332 TIILLNDSIENYTLLLK
-347 DKNVTIKSD
+347 KNVTIKSAE
-356 DGGKYTVQVTRE
+356 GQKYKVQATYTYIKDNVT
-368 VAVKDDM
+368 A
-375 TVTFDSVNVK
+375 TFESVDAQNLIFWK
-385 DFNFTKYYSS
+385 WDNASH
-395 SVGSGNVEFKNCTG
+395 GSGNVEFKNCIG
-409 SGIQIADNVISNV
+409 SGIEIADNVISNV
-422 TLEDSQLGGR
+422 TLENSQLGGR
-432 FGAQGILTLKN
+432 FGAQGTLTLKN

-448 SFSTKDFVAKGKN
+448 SFSTKDFVAKGEN

-468 RSKVSRIDR
+468 RSKVSRIEG
-477 TATIANAVEIQL
+477 TATIEKAVEIQL

-509 ANNFTVSSPYQLK
+509 ASNFTVSSPYQLK

-560 TISPANASDQQFS
+560 TISPANATTQQHS
-573 WDVEDTEIA
+573 WASENGKIA
-582 SVYGYTSETKT
+582 KAYGETLNTAK
-593 VTALK
+593 VTAIGVGK
-598 KGQTQITVTVD
+598 TTITYTI
-609 GQTASCTVTVTPR
+609 GGKEASCEVTVTPR

-627 SITLNKTQLSLVKG
+627 SITLNKPQLSLVKG
-641 ATETLAA
+641 ATETLTA

-656 DKAVTWKSSDTAV
+656 DKAVTWESGDTAV

-692 EKTATCVVTVTNPS
+692 EKTATCAVTVTNPS
-706 NSGSSSGGGG
+706 NSGSSSGGG

-742 AKRGSNVTITATPDK
+742 AKKGSDVTITATPDK
-757 GCEVDEIVAKDA
+757 GYEVDDIVAKDA
-769 NGNKLT
+769 KGNKLT

-796 AAFAEKKAE
+796 VAFAEKKAE

-842 FGAKLPCTRAQ
+842 FGANLPCTRAQ

-887 WAVEQGIVSGTSAT
+887 WAVEEGIVSGTSAT
-901 TFSPDAVCTRAQS
+901 TFNPDAVCTRAQS

-923 TRTDKAAGF
+923 EKVNKAAGF

>member
-1 MKKRIASIALSLAM
+1 MYLG
-15 CLTLLPTAAYAEDVS
+15 
-30 EGGAFDSQS
+30 GGAFDSQP
-39 STGNGAATVTGSN
+39 STVNGAA
-52 EAVDTTKNTVVYTG
+52 VYT
-66 ENETTTVVCK
+66 NEDTVDDTSADK
-76 VSNSDEL
+76 VNVRTKDEL
-83 KNALNNND
+83 KAALANND
-91 NSITEIDI
+91 VNIIYITDSFKY
-99 TADFTY
+99 TD
-105 NGSIATGDKKIV
+105 SIATGEKTLV
-117 VNKGVTLTIGGY
+117 VNEGVTLETTASQISGTIVNNG
-129 TTEITGTFENNGMI
+129 TIKITGSGQ
-143 TITSRSKCIWK
+143 CIWT
-154 AQTTGSGK
+154 AQTTGTGK

-174 TYVDYGCVPD
+174 TYVDYGCVPEEN
-184 AMLEGS
+184 LT

-220 TFTNIVNG
+220 TVTNLIDG
-228 VDLENAF
+228 VDISKVF
-235 KFKWENNGNT
+235 TYKWTDGNSSQI
-245 VYNGAVSPTLTKK
+245 YDGAAKPTLTKA
-258 GTLKLTVSVKKPY
+258 GTLKLTLAAKKPY
-271 VMRSSSGSYG
+271 IMRSASGSYG
-281 ISDVSGTV
+281 SIDATGTV
-289 KEVLLDTVFVN
+289 QKLTLHTVYVDAFKGS
-300 ANSGNNN
+300 NS
-307 NNIGNTKAAPM
+307 NIGNATTAPL
-318 KTIGKAIDKVNDGG
+318 KTISKAVDEVADGG
-332 TIILLSDYTSTALSF
+332 TIILLSDATSSVLSF
-347 DKNVTIKSD
+347 DKNVMITSVE
-356 DGGKYTVQVTRE
+356 GETYTVNATYTYIKDNVT
-368 VAVKDDM
+368 A
-375 TVTFDSVNVK
+375 TFESVDAQNLTFYK
-385 DFNFTKYYSS
+385 WDNTSH
-395 SVGSGNVEFKNCTG
+395 GSGNVVFKNCTG
-409 SGIQIADNVISNV
+409 SGIEIADNVISNV
-422 TLEDSQLGGR
+422 TLENSQLGGR
-432 FGAQGILTLKN
+432 FGAQGTLTLKN

-448 SFSTKDFVAKGKN
+448 SFSTVNFVAEGKN

-468 RSKVSRIDR
+468 RSKVSRIGG
-477 TATIANAVEIQL
+477 TATIASPVEIRL

-509 ANNFTVSSPYQLK
+509 ASNFTVSEPYQLK

-530 YIYAFIPVTSVTLAP
+530 YIYAFIPVTSITLDP
-545 ETLSIEEGKTAGLTA
+545 TEMTIEEGKTAELTA
-560 TISPANASDQQFS
+560 TILPKNASNQIPK
-573 WDVEDTEIA
+573 WDVIGDVSGIVY
-582 SVYGYTSETKT
+582 VYGTTSNTTRT
-593 VTALK
+593 VKALK
-598 KGQTQITVTVD
+598 VGTTTITVTVA
-609 GQTASCTVTVTPR
+609 GQTATCTVTVTPR

-627 SITLNKTQLSLVKG
+627 SITLNKTELSLVKG
-641 ATETLAA
+641 ATETLTA

-656 DKAVTWKSSDTAV
+656 DKAVTWESSDTAV
-669 ATVKDGIVTAVAA
+669 ATVENGIVTAVAA

-692 EKTATCVVTVTNPS
+692 DKTATCAVTVTNPS

-716 GSSTPRYAVTVP
+716 GSTPRYAVTVP

-742 AKRGSNVTITATPDK
+742 AKKGSDVTITATPDK
-757 GCEVDEIVAKDA
+757 GYEVDSITAKDA
-769 NGNKLT
+769 KGNKLT

-796 AAFAEKKAE
+796 ATFAEKQADE
-805 PIVPEKLFADVSA
+805 PVAPEKLFADVSVDD
-818 EEYYYEAVKWASE
+818 YYYEAVKWASE

-923 TRTDKAAGF
+923 EKVNKAAGF

>member
-30 EGGAFDSQS
+30 EGGAFDSQP
-39 STGNGAATVTGSN
+39 STANGAA
-52 EAVDTTKNTVVYTG
+52 VYT
-66 ENETTTVVCK
+66 NEDTVDDTSADK
-76 VSNSDEL
+76 VNVSTKDEL
-83 KNALNNND
+83 KDALNND
-91 NSITEIDI
+91 SVTEIDI

-105 NGSIATGDKKIV
+105 GGSIATGEKTLV
-117 VNKGVTLTIGGY
+117 VNEGVTLETTASQISGTIVNNG
-129 TTEITGTFENNGMI
+129 TIKITGSGQ
-143 TITSRSKCIWK
+143 CIWT
-154 AQTTGSGK
+154 AQTTGTGK
-162 IVADNQKWGEYQ
+162 IVANNQKWGEYQ

-289 KEVLLDTVFVN
+289 KEVLLDTVYVN
-300 ANSGNNN
+300 ANSGNN

-395 SVGSGNVEFKNCTG
+395 SVGSGNVVFKNCTG
-409 SGIQIADNVISNV
+409 SGIQIADNVIKDV
-422 TLEDSQLGGR
+422 TLENSQLGGR
-432 FGAQGILTLKN
+432 FGAQGTLTLKN

-448 SFSTKDFVAKGKN
+448 SFSTVNFVAEGKN
-461 IYVPEDN
+461 TYVTENN
-468 RSKVSRIDR
+468 RTRTSKISG
-477 TATIANAVEIQL
+477 TANIASPVEIQL

-509 ANNFTVSSPYQLK
+509 ASNFTVSSPYQLK

-560 TISPANASDQQFS
+560 TISPANATTQQHS
-573 WDVEDTEIA
+573 WASENGKIA
-582 SVYGYTSETKT
+582 KAYGETLNTAK
-593 VTALK
+593 VTAIGVGK
-598 KGQTQITVTVD
+598 TTITYTI
-609 GQTASCTVTVTPR
+609 GGKEASCEVTVTPR

-627 SITLNKTQLSLVKG
+627 SITLNKPQLSLVKG
-641 ATETLAA
+641 ATETLTA

-656 DKAVTWKSSDTAV
+656 DKTVIWESSDTAV

-692 EKTATCVVTVTNPS
+692 EKTATCAVTVTNPS
-706 NSGSSSGGGG
+706 NSGSSSGGG

-742 AKRGSNVTITATPDK
+742 AKKGSDVTVTATPDK
-757 GCEVDEIVAKDA
+757 GYEVDDIVAKDA
-769 NGNKLT
+769 KGNKLT

-805 PIVPEKLFADVSA
+805 PIAPEKLFADVSA

-842 FGAKLPCTRAQ
+842 FGANLPCTRAQ

-872 FVDVSADAYYAKAVA
+872 FADVSADAYYAKAVA
-887 WAVEQGIVSGTSAT
+887 WAVEEGIVSGTSAT
-901 TFSPDAVCTRAQS
+901 TFNPDAVCTRAQS

-923 TRTDKAAGF
+923 EKVNKAAGF

>member
-1 MKKRIASIALSLAM
+1 MY
-15 CLTLLPTAAYAEDVS
+15 PG
-30 EGGAFDSQS
+30 GGAFDSQP
-39 STGNGAATVTGSN
+39 STVGGAA
-52 EAVDTTKNTVVYTG
+52 VYT
-66 ENETTTVVCK
+66 NEDTVDDTSADK
-76 VSNSDEL
+76 VNVRTKDEL
-83 KNALNNND
+83 KAALANND
-91 NSITEIDI
+91 VNIIYITDSFKY
-99 TADFTY
+99 TD
-105 NGSIATGDKKIV
+105 SIATGEKTLV
-117 VNKGVTLTIGGY
+117 VNEGVTLETTASQISGTIVNNG
-129 TTEITGTFENNGMI
+129 TIKITGSGQ
-143 TITSRSKCIWK
+143 CIWT
-154 AQTTGSGK
+154 AQTTGTGK

-289 KEVLLDTVFVN
+289 KEVLLDTVYVN
-300 ANSGNNN
+300 ANSGNN

-395 SVGSGNVEFKNCTG
+395 SVGSGNVVFKNCTG
-409 SGIQIADNVISNV
+409 SGIQIADNVIKDV
-422 TLEDSQLGGR
+422 TLENSQLGGR
-432 FGAQGILTLKN
+432 FGAQGTLTLKN

-448 SFSTKDFVAKGKN
+448 SFSTVNFVAEGKN
-461 IYVPEDN
+461 TYVTENN
-468 RSKVSRIDR
+468 RTRTSKISG
-477 TATIANAVEIQL
+477 TANIASPVEIQL

-509 ANNFTVSSPYQLK
+509 ASNFTVSSPYQLK

-560 TISPANASDQQFS
+560 TISPANATTQQHS
-573 WDVEDTEIA
+573 WASENGKIA
-582 SVYGYTSETKT
+582 KAYGETLNTAK
-593 VTALK
+593 VTAIGVGK
-598 KGQTQITVTVD
+598 TTITYTI
-609 GQTASCTVTVTPR
+609 GGKEASCEVTVTPR

-627 SITLNKTQLSLVKG
+627 SITLNKPQLSLVKG
-641 ATETLAA
+641 ATETLTA

-656 DKAVTWKSSDTAV
+656 DKTVIWESSDTAV
-669 ATVKDGIVTAVAA
+669 ATVENGVVTAVAA

-692 EKTATCVVTVTNPS
+692 EKTATCAVTVTNPS
-706 NSGSSSGGGG
+706 NSGSSSGGG

-742 AKRGSNVTITATPDK
+742 AKKGSDVTVTATPDK
-757 GCEVDEIVAKDA
+757 GYEVDDIVAKDA
-769 NGNKLT
+769 KGNKLT

-805 PIVPEKLFADVSA
+805 PIAPEKLFADVSA

-842 FGAKLPCTRAQ
+842 FGANLPCTRAQ

-887 WAVEQGIVSGTSAT
+887 WAVEEGIVSGTSAT

-923 TRTDKAAGF
+923 EKVNKAAGF